1 MSTRPESRPHVQTVI
16 EAIHTDAFDSWY
28 RDRKIKQ
35 HMRDGQPWRHTPA
48 SVKPPN
54 QHAPHR
60 LLQCQRKAYYAT
72 QNAPKEDAQ
81 PTGVFWTGTRIEED
95 IVLPF
100 LEDVAADVDD
110 TPAYVQNS
118 MWVDYELETDAGEL
132 QIRGSTDPVICTR
145 QGDPILPTEVKA
157 KQSFDGLDDEN
168 PTPADRHRAQLHAYL
183 HGLNQTVSY
192 PVQTGLVIYVDREH
206 HDLRAMTVE
215 FDHEFWTKTVCEWM
229 ATQSTY
235 RLEGAIPPAEPE
247 HDWECGYCSYRQRCG
262 KGDEPYRDEPV
273 DGFLPL
279 VSYPR
284 EQVDRAL
291 RAEGGTE
298 TLTPA
303 LAYHYSELAAQYD
316 VADWHCPS
324 CSEAI
329 NWEVID
335 WDGDLTKPPVCP
347 HCASNNQF
355 ATLSGPAP
363 GTQGDSE

>member
-28 RDRKIKQ
+28 RDQKIKQ

-157 KQSFDGLDDEN
+157 KQSFDGLDDED